1 MLKLSRIYL
10 LTGDEPGIVIVN
22 DMVPAPPPPPPGG
35 YFLVKDLSTGDATTL
50 NTAMTTLTTTT
61 VIVTM
66 TVTITAIATGTAT
79 AITIYD

>member
-10 LTGDEPGIVIVN
+10 LTGDKPGIIIVN
-22 DMVPAPPPPPPGG
+22 DMVPAPPPPGG